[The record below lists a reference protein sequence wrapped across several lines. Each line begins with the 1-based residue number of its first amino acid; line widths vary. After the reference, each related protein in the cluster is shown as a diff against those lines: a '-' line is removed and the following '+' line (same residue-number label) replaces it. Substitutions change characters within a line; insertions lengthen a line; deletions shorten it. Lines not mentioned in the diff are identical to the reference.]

1 MVRMPPIPLGDMSS
15 AQREVYDRI
24 VSGPRGHIGGPHW
37 SWLRSPPLAE
47 AAQSFGRFCRFE
59 TGVGRRMIEVA
70 ILVTAV
76 HWRARLEWDL
86 HVPVATGLGIPAEAI
101 EAIRLGRDPV
111 LADPAER
118 AVHDFCHQLLAERRV
133 APDVYRELVRRIGE
147 PAAAELVGILGYY
160 ALVSMTIVAFEVPT
174 SDSGADPFPSSDA
187 RAD

>member
-1 MVRMPPIPLGDMSS
+1 MKRMPPIPLDAMSG

-47 AAQSFGRFCRFE
+47 AAQAYGRYCRFE
-59 TGVGRRMIEVA
+59 TQVPPRLIEIA

-86 HVPVATGLGIPAEAI
+86 HVPVATRLGLPAEAI
-101 EAIRLGRDPV
+101 EAIRLGRDPGF
-111 LADPAER
+111 ADPAER
-118 AVHDFCHQLLAERRV
+118 AAHAFCRELLGDRRV
-133 APDVYRELVRRIGE
+133 AAATYDALLAALGE

-174 SDSGADPFPSSDA
+174 TGEGPDPFPA
-187 RAD
+187 PGA